1 VFDDA
6 FAGAAPVAPH
16 IRHLFFVM
24 NLGVS
29 SAVVFIF
36 ASYFAQ
42 DARKERARAE
52 ALQADLDEAAGKK
65 LGAYTLEAKLG
76 QGGMGIVYRARH
88 ALLRRSTAIKLL
100 SSAENSDLDRFERE
114 VQLTSE
120 LSHPNIIAVYDYG
133 RSEEGE
139 FYYAMEHV
147 PGIDLESLVRDRG
160 PIEPARAVAILMQI
174 ADALEAAHGHG
185 LVHRDIKPANIMIS
199 RFGHRTDVVKVLDFG
214 LVREVERAKNI
225 TKENVVCG
233 TPAYIAPEAL
243 TDPDEV
249 GPAGDLY
256 ALGAV
261 AYFLLVGR
269 LVFNAP
275 SVPALYAH
283 TLATA
288 PKPPSKDSPFT
299 IPEALDAAI
308 LRCLAKSPADRFPS
322 AGAFHAAL
330 EQVVLPSRWTARQ
343 SLAWWDE
350 FDSRRAEDSPMP
362 VIAEPMRGT
371 ITVVHRK
378 A

>member
-1 VFDDA
+1 
-6 FAGAAPVAPH
+6 
-16 IRHLFFVM
+16 
-24 NLGVS
+24 
-29 SAVVFIF
+29 
-36 ASYFAQ
+36 
-42 DARKERARAE
+42 
-52 ALQADLDEAAGKK
+52 
-65 LGAYTLEAKLG
+65 
-76 QGGMGIVYRARH
+76 
-88 ALLRRSTAIKLL
+88 
-100 SSAENSDLDRFERE
+100 
-114 VQLTSE
+114 
-120 LSHPNIIAVYDYG
+120 
-133 RSEEGE
+133 
-139 FYYAMEHV
+139 MEHV